1 MVAAIDVVPC
11 IVEKK
16 NGENA
21 VLMARPN
28 GLPASF
34 VHLDDLVEVLVV
46 SESSPDQFMPLHHI
60 FVRLF
65 MWVGEALEEW
75 VARLDGQE
83 DVTGG

>member
-1 MVAAIDVVPC
+1 M
-11 IVEKK
+11 
-16 NGENA
+16 
-21 VLMARPN
+21 LMARPN

-65 MWVGEALEEW
+65 TWVGEALEER

-83 DVTGG
+83 DVTGGKCSPGGTLSKNRLK